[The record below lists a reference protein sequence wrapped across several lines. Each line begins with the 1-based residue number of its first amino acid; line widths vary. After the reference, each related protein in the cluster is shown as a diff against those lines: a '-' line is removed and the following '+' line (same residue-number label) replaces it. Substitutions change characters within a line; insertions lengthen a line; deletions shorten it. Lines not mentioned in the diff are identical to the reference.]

1 MIGVGVMGKL
11 TGMDGAGQPKAQGN
25 AASRFVKATLS
36 KLSHAPPVPPLA
48 SASTASRASKPAA
61 KKEPGW
67 KKFDLQ
73 ASLARPLGYVP
84 RKGPSP
90 CAPSP

>member
-1 MIGVGVMGKL
+1 MG
-11 TGMDGAGQPKAQGN
+11 T
-25 AASRFVKATLS
+25 AASRFLKATV
-36 KLSHAPPVPPLA
+36 KKFTPAAPPVP
-48 SASTASRASKPAA
+48 SASSSRNLSISTTAGTAP

-84 RKGPSP
+84 RKSALTSLTQSGRNLLTA
-90 CAPSP
+90 C